1 MDTDSHPRP
10 GHEPLPQ
17 PRTDAHPEP
26 LPEPLPL
33 AGLTVVAV
41 EQAVSAPFA
50 TRQLADLGAR
60 VIKVE
65 RPDGGDF
72 ARAYDTAAH
81 GLASHFVWANR
92 GKESLTL
99 DLKDPRGLEVLHRLL
114 DGADV
119 FVQNLAQGAAARLGL
134 DAATLCARYPRLIA
148 VDVSGYGPRGPYAH
162 KRAYDMLVQ
171 CEAGLVSVTGTPDE
185 PVKAGIPAADI
196 AAAMYAFSGVLAALV
211 RRGITGRGGPVEVS
225 MLDSLAE
232 WMGHPLHHTMHG
244 GEQPA
249 RTGLAHAVIAPYDA
263 YATADGDRV
272 LLSVQNDREWRRLA
286 RQVLERPD
294 LAEDPAFATNA
305 ARTRGRGRTDAVV
318 AGALAL
324 LGADEAVRR
333 LEAAGIACARLNSVA
348 QLAGHPQLAARD
360 RWREVDSPVGP
371 LRALLPPIGLP
382 GGAAPR
388 MGAVPALGQHD
399 EPLLRALGMTG
410 AQIAGLRRDGVIAEG
425 RGDAGE

>member
-1 MDTDSHPRP
+1 MDTNSRP
-10 GHEPLPQ
+10 PHEPQ
-17 PRTDAHPEP
+17 AE
-26 LPEPLPL
+26 PEPLPL

-99 DLKDPRGLEVLHRLL
+99 DLKDPRGLAVLHQLL

-119 FVQNLAQGAAARLGL
+119 FVQNLAHGAAARLGL

-148 VDVSGYGPRGPYAH
+148 VDVSGYGPQGPYAH

-196 AAAMYAFSGVLAALV
+196 AAAMYAFSGVLAALL

-244 GEQPA
+244 GEQPV

-263 YATADGDRV
+263 YPTADGDRV
-272 LLSVQNDREWRRLA
+272 LLSVQNDREWQRLA
-286 RQVLERPD
+286 RQVLGRPD

-305 ARTRGRGRTDAVV
+305 ARTRGRAETDAVV
-318 AGALAL
+318 AGALGA

-333 LEAAGIACARLNSVA
+333 LEEAGIACARLNSVA
-348 QLAGHPQLAARD
+348 RLAGHPQLAARD

-399 EPLLRALGMTG
+399 EALLRALGMTG